1 MSEENEPARSDEIE
15 ITEGD
20 ASRYSDQDVLEK
32 TIEIIE
38 QERDDIRTIIQS
50 SLSVSGLLLT
60 ISLGALYF
68 SYSRD
73 SIVEAPSNMKEA
85 LFISAFCLTISIFV
99 NILALRM
106 KPIRPIETEDRA
118 ILLRDSYLSEKR
130 YTKWSTI
137 ALLIS
142 ILLLFY
148 GMGAFAWNQVD
159 IDSQYIIIKD
169 DAANQIQCMIKEI
182 HSAQGILSNISAI
195 SGFESLQKPAY
206 LKKEKQIGK
215 DINAS

>member
-1 MSEENEPARSDEIE
+1 MSGNDESAPISEVE
-15 ITEGD
+15 ISEGD
-20 ASRYSDQDVLEK
+20 ASGYSDQDVLDK

-38 QERDDIRTIIQS
+38 QERDDIRTLIQS

-68 SYSRD
+68 SYSSD
-73 SIVEAPSNMKEA
+73 SIVVTPINTKEA
-85 LFISAFCLTISIFV
+85 LFISAFCLTVSIFI

-118 ILLRDSYLSEKR
+118 ISLKESYISEKR

-142 ILLLFY
+142 ILGLFY
-148 GMGAFAWNQVD
+148 GMGAFAWDQAN
-159 IDSQYIIIKD
+159 IDCQL
-169 DAANQIQCMIKEI
+169 CMIKDAI
-182 HSAQGILSNISAI
+182 TVQIQSTTKSAFHSILSHLSNIS
-195 SGFESLQKPAY
+195 GSLK
-206 LKKEKQIGK
+206 L
-215 DINAS
+215 

>member
-1 MSEENEPARSDEIE
+1 MSEDNEPARSDEIE

-85 LFISAFCLTISIFV
+85 LFISAFCLTVSIFV

-118 ILLRDSYLSEKR
+118 ILLRDSYLSEKG

-148 GMGAFAWNQVD
+148 GMGAFAWDQVD
-159 IDSQYIIIKD
+159 IDSQLITIKD
-169 DAANQIQCMIKEI
+169 DATDQIQCMIKAI
-182 HSAQGILSNISAI
+182 PSVQGKLPNI
-195 SGFESLQKPAY
+195 SGFEW
-206 LKKEKQIGK
+206 LKKPVYPKREKQDGK

>member
-1 MSEENEPARSDEIE
+1 MSESNEPACSDEIE

-73 SIVEAPSNMKEA
+73 SIIKTPDNMKEA
-85 LFISAFCLTISIFV
+85 LFISAFCLTVSIFI

-118 ILLRDSYLSEKR
+118 ILLRDSYISEKR

-137 ALLIS
+137 ALLVS

-148 GMGAFAWNQVD
+148 GMGAFAWDQID
-159 IDSQYIIIKD
+159 IDYQLTMIKD
-169 DAANQIQCMIKEI
+169 DASDQIQCMIKAI
-182 HSAQGILSNISAI
+182 SSMQGKLSNISGI
-195 SGFESLQKPAY
+195 SGFEFH
-206 LKKEKQIGK
+206 
-215 DINAS
+215 

>member
-1 MSEENEPARSDEIE
+1 MSGNDESAPISEVE
-15 ITEGD
+15 ISEGD
-20 ASRYSDQDVLEK
+20 ASGYSDQDVLDK

-38 QERDDIRTIIQS
+38 QERDDIRTLIQS

-68 SYSRD
+68 SYSSD
-73 SIVEAPSNMKEA
+73 SIVVTPINTKEA
-85 LFISAFCLTISIFV
+85 LFISAFCLTVSIFI

-118 ILLRDSYLSEKR
+118 ISLKESYMSEKR

-142 ILLLFY
+142 ILGLFY
-148 GMGAFAWNQVD
+148 GMGAFAWDQVN
-159 IDSQYIIIKD
+159 IDCQL
-169 DAANQIQCMIKEI
+169 CMIKDAI
-182 HSAQGILSNISAI
+182 TFQIQSTTKSAFHSILYQFSNIS
-195 SGFESLQKPAY
+195 GSLK
-206 LKKEKQIGK
+206 L
-215 DINAS
+215 

>member
-1 MSEENEPARSDEIE
+1 MSGNDESAPLSEVE
-15 ITEGD
+15 ISEGD
-20 ASRYSDQDVLEK
+20 ASGYSDQDVLDK

-38 QERDDIRTIIQS
+38 QERNDIRTLIQS

-68 SYSRD
+68 SYSSD
-73 SIVEAPSNMKEA
+73 SIVVTPINMKEA
-85 LFISAFCLTISIFV
+85 IFISAFCLTVSIFI

-118 ILLRDSYLSEKR
+118 ILLKESYMSEKR

-142 ILLLFY
+142 ILGLFY
-148 GMGAFAWNQVD
+148 GMGAFAWDQASIDCQLSLIKKTITPQIQSTTKNT
-159 IDSQYIIIKD
+159 IDS
-169 DAANQIQCMIKEI
+169 
-182 HSAQGILSNISAI
+182 ILGQLSDI
-195 SGFESLQKPAY
+195 SGLPK
-206 LKKEKQIGK
+206 L
-215 DINAS
+215 